1 MSFADKLVECR
12 TKLGI
17 SQRELANRLGVTPVR
32 LNYWEKGK
40 REPDVYYIKALAREL
55 GVTGDYLLETPFA
68 ERLDELPEEAPLSE
82 EATKV
87 AKDYDSL
94 NPVGKSIVRG
104 VLDTACAY
112 LRQSGASGADD
123 PYEPEIRREIVATK
137 QLIDKPAK

>member
-68 ERLDELPEEAPLSE
+68 EQLDEPKKETDISPDAM
-82 EATKV
+82 KV
-87 AKDYDSL
+87 AKDYDTL
-94 NPVGKSIVRG
+94 DRRGKRVVRG
-104 VLDTACAY
+104 VLDIEIENLRYKADGGDANTPEMQAY
-112 LRQSGASGADD
+112 LDRRNQ
-123 PYEPEIRREIVATK
+123 EPG
-137 QLIDKPAK
+137 

>member
-68 ERLDELPEEAPLSE
+68 EQLDEPKKEPDISPDAM
-82 EATKV
+82 KV
-87 AKDYDSL
+87 AKDYDTL
-94 NPVGKSIVRG
+94 DRRGKRVVRG
-104 VLDTACAY
+104 VLDIEIENLRYKADNSDTNTPEMQAY
-112 LRQSGASGADD
+112 LD
-123 PYEPEIRREIVATK
+123 RRN
-137 QLIDKPAK
+137 QKPG

>member
-68 ERLDELPEEAPLSE
+68 EQLDEPKKEPDISPDAM
-82 EATKV
+82 KV
-87 AKDYDSL
+87 AKDYDTL
-94 NPVGKSIVRG
+94 DRRGKRLVRG
-104 VLDTACAY
+104 VLDIEIENLRYKADNSDTNTPEMQAY
-112 LRQSGASGADD
+112 LD
-123 PYEPEIRREIVATK
+123 RRN
-137 QLIDKPAK
+137 QKPG

>member
-68 ERLDELPEEAPLSE
+68 EQLEEPDKEPNISPDAMKIAL
-82 EATKV
+82 
-87 AKDYDSL
+87 DYDTL
-94 NPVGKSIVRG
+94 DYRGKCAVRS
-104 VLDTACAY
+104 VLDAESAY
-112 LRQSGASGADD
+112 LKRVNAED
-123 PYEPEIRREIVATK
+123 YHTPEMNQKRDALRSMQDQKA
-137 QLIDKPAK
+137 Q

>member
-68 ERLDELPEEAPLSE
+68 EQLDEPEKEPDISPDAM
-82 EATKV
+82 KV
-87 AKDYDSL
+87 AKDYDTL
-94 NPVGKSIVRG
+94 DRRGKRVVRG
-104 VLDTACAY
+104 VLDIEIENLRYKADNSDTNTPEMQAY
-112 LRQSGASGADD
+112 LD
-123 PYEPEIRREIVATK
+123 RRN
-137 QLIDKPAK
+137 QKPG

>member
-40 REPDVYYIKALAREL
+40 REPNVYYIKALAREL

-68 ERLDELPEEAPLSE
+68 EQLDEPEKEPDISPDAM
-82 EATKV
+82 KV
-87 AKDYDSL
+87 AKDYDTL
-94 NPVGKSIVRG
+94 DRRGKRVVRG
-104 VLDTACAY
+104 VLDIEIENLRYKADGGDTNTPEMQAY
-112 LRQSGASGADD
+112 LDRRNQ
-123 PYEPEIRREIVATK
+123 EPG
-137 QLIDKPAK
+137 

>member
-68 ERLDELPEEAPLSE
+68 EQPEEAPLSE
-82 EATKV
+82 EATRV
-87 AKDYDSL
+87 ARDYDSL

-112 LRQSGASGADD
+112 LRRSGTSGAPGEDD
-123 PYEPEIRREIVATK
+123 PYAPEVRREIVTTK
-137 QLIDKPAK
+137 QLINKAAK

>member
-68 ERLDELPEEAPLSE
+68 EQLDEPKKEPDISPDAM
-82 EATKV
+82 KV
-87 AKDYDSL
+87 AKDYDTL
-94 NPVGKSIVRG
+94 DRRGKRVVRG
-104 VLDTACAY
+104 VLDIEIENLRYKADGGDTNTPEMQAY
-112 LRQSGASGADD
+112 LDRRNQ
-123 PYEPEIRREIVATK
+123 EPG
-137 QLIDKPAK
+137 